1 MAQYIETKQIAQR
14 YANALL
20 QASLDNNVLEVV
32 IADVRKIRDV
42 LLCSEELQTVVGNI
56 SLSKDVVKSV
66 MTDILQCMEINDY
79 VVNTVR
85 LLCNNRR
92 IFALIEVLNI
102 FDELYKKHKGIVQV
116 EVISVAELGC
126 EDKSILTTKLKNVVQ
141 SNIEVQYRV
150 KPTIIGGLIVKF
162 ESKMIDSSVQT
173 QLQRL
178 TPVSYTHLR
187 AHETPEPS
195 RMPSSA

>member
-1 MAQYIETKQIAQR
+1 MKLEETMAQYIETKQIAQR

-178 TPVSYTHLR
+178 TQDMKGV
-187 AHETPEPS
+187 
-195 RMPSSA
+195 